1 MENVRGHIRDGN
13 MGAVKEE
20 MSGRLNEVQK

>member
-1 MENVRGHIRDGN
+1 MDKVRGHIKDN
-13 MGAVKEE
+13 NFGAVKEE